1 MDKLVIYLNT
11 EILTVQ
17 TFLIIL
23 IVTTILG
30 GLLGGLLA
38 FLRRKEG
45 YDRSFFITIVL
56 MPLII
61 SIIILLVSN
70 SIARAFSLAGVFT
83 LVKFRTTISDT
94 KDIAYV
100 FSTVAIGLAM
110 GMGYVTFAVIITL
123 FIMAILALITLLK
136 LDEIKDNHAKLKIVI
151 PENLNY
157 IGAFDEVFG
166 TYLQFYKLKKVRTTD
181 FGSTFELTY
190 LINMK
195 KSINQKAFIDDLRV
209 INNNLNIVLNQEYVE
224 RAVE

>member
-110 GMGYVTFAVIITL
+110 GMGYVTFAFIITL
-123 FIMAILALITLLK
+123 FIMAILALIALFK

>member
-11 EILTVQ
+11 ETLTVQ

-123 FIMAILALITLLK
+123 FIMTILALIALLK

>member
-123 FIMAILALITLLK
+123 FIMAILALIALLK

>member
-123 FIMAILALITLLK
+123 FIMAILALIALLK
-136 LDEIKDNHAKLKIVI
+136 LDEIKDNHAKLKIII

>member
-11 EILTVQ
+11 DILTVQ

-123 FIMAILALITLLK
+123 FIMAILTLIGLLK